1 MLLVIPASSLTPQ
14 IDTLAKALKAR
25 GPYPEH
31 SLRVITSRE
40 DEELGYRIGD
50 ELSDSFRKVTT
61 ETLAPVPKP
70 RNPVLLANHM
80 LMAAVRFL
88 EGYKYAEDE
97 VQDAPML
104 YFHPGYRPAQQG
116 WLNDLQAEFFLKG
129 APPMMGR
136 TQTFGIRT
144 DKNVKNPNTRRVTV
158 GPVIFGRKC
167 LDRIPLLNYLDD
179 KEHWRSRMVHE
190 LASGMTETKQIGAG
204 GKSLLREMPPARITA

>member
-1 MLLVIPASSLTPQ
+1 MLLCIPASSLTPQ
-14 IDTLAKALKAR
+14 IDTLAANLKRR

-31 SLRVITSRE
+31 SLRIITARE

-80 LMAAVRFL
+80 LKAAVAFL
-88 EGYKYAEDE
+88 ESYKYAPDE

-104 YFHPGYRPAQQG
+104 YFHPGYRPTQQG
-116 WLNDLQAEFFLKG
+116 WLNELQAEFFLKG
-129 APPMMGR
+129 APPAMGR
-136 TQTFGIRT
+136 TMTLGIRT
-144 DKNVKNPNTRRVTV
+144 DRNVKNPNTRRVTV

-167 LDRIPLLNYLDD
+167 LGRIPTIGFLDD

-190 LASGMTETKQIGAG
+190 LASGMVETKQIGAG
-204 GKSLLREMPPARITA
+204 GKSLLREMPPAKVTA